1 MPNSNSYKIEV
12 DGIEYTIKEY
22 SPGEYVVYQDNGSVS
37 LATSGYVFM
46 KAFIKMAE
54 KLSEANDL
62 LEYEGLEQV
71 NF

>member
-1 MPNSNSYKIEV
+1 MPDSNNYQIEV

-22 SPGEYVVYQDNGSVS
+22 SPGEYVVYQDDRSVG

-46 KAFIKMAE
+46 KAFVKMAE

-62 LEYEGLEQV
+62 LEYEGLKPV
-71 NF
+71 KF